1 MRPREPD
8 DHTIRAAPANLAAA
22 PSASAAE
29 LRTPCAG
36 HSAFWL
42 LPPLIFLALAWAS
55 LSADLPVA
63 RWAAGRD
70 YPRVVRELMS
80 ISEAFGHG
88 VGVTLIVITIFVL
101 DPARRRRLPWLIA
114 AVLLAG
120 LGANVVKLLVARE
133 RPSAADLSQADAAG
147 TFSGWLPLAH
157 NGSLHQSFPSAHTAT
172 AVGMALLLS
181 ALYPHGRL
189 LFAVLAVSV
198 GAQRILGSAHFLSDV
213 MAGAAV
219 GWFLALAVLRRG
231 SMSSSLLAVADS
243 PSVVPRHQTGCS

>member
-8 DHTIRAAPANLAAA
+8 DHTIHAAPANLAAA
-22 PSASAAE
+22 PSASAAA

-36 HSAFWL
+36 HSALWL
-42 LPPLIFLALAWAS
+42 LPPLVFLALAWVS
-55 LSADLPVA
+55 LSADLPLA

-70 YPRVVRELMS
+70 YPRAVRELMS

-101 DPARRRRLPWLIA
+101 DPARRRRLPRLIA
-114 AVLLAG
+114 AVLSSG
-120 LGANVVKLLVARE
+120 LGANLVKLLIARD
-133 RPSAADLSQADAAG
+133 RPSAADLAQTDAIG
-147 TFSGWLPLAH
+147 TFAGWLPLAH

-172 AVGMALLLS
+172 AVGLAIMLS
-181 ALYPHGRL
+181 ALYPRGRW

-219 GWFLALAVLRRG
+219 GWFLA
-231 SMSSSLLAVADS
+231 MAVAA
-243 PSVVPRHQTGCS
+243 PAGRPRTFLSAQPWARAA